1 MAGADVCSC
10 YILAILWRVLQ
21 GMISRQERNADQIEE
36 VARLCAGDPARPL
49 VAAEVKEETISAA
62 LGAVRGR
69 SAVSGRARGLDG
81 SSPEVAISR
90 YQLGKKLRHFQKLL
104 AVLPSDLIA
113 NASSV
118 IVTTSNTPR
127 LRLGK
132 SLIEKPCEGIS
143 FGPSFR
149 NLLGLVER
157 CATSEKRLRR
167 LRTCPKGLDV
177 TVEIPR
183 DLSDNRILAGSAS

>member
-1 MAGADVCSC
+1 MGGRCGCLLHAGRT
-10 YILAILWRVLQ
+10 LASIARDD
-21 GMISRQERNADQIEE
+21 ITKERNADQIEE
-36 VARLCAGDPARPL
+36 VARRCAGDPARPL
-49 VAAEVKEETISAA
+49 VAAEVKEAAISAT

-69 SAVSGRARGLDG
+69 SAVSGQARGLDG
-81 SSPEVAISR
+81 SSPEAAISR

-132 SLIEKPCEGIS
+132 SLIEKPREGIS
-143 FGPSFR
+143 FGPSSR

-157 CATSEKRLRR
+157 CATS
-167 LRTCPKGLDV
+167 KGACD
-177 TVEIPR
+177 
-183 DLSDNRILAGSAS
+183 G